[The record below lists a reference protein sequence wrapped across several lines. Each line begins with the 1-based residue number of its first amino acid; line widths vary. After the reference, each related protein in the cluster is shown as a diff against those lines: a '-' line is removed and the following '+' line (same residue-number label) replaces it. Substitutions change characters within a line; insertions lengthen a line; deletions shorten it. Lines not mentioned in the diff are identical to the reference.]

1 MIFSIL
7 PDCEISAFSSDFRI
21 TCGLYANIILND
33 FVSTLVGIP
42 DLDTAW
48 LLDPS
53 VGEATESLVNDRT
66 PPTGNQVSCE
76 FSLLSQWHMLMSARD
91 EKWMQG
97 SLSHVFPG
105 SDPTTATLEDFQRG
119 ISGYLGTL
127 AADPAKRRCGDLVRG
142 NDGTFDNDA
151 LLKVL
156 SESTED
162 CAGKLQLLSQVNLQV
177 HLTLGSPRFLKGL

>member
-1 MIFSIL
+1 VRSLLFK
-7 PDCEISAFSSDFRI
+7 SDVRI

-48 LLDPS
+48 LLDPAL
-53 VGEATESLVNDRT
+53 GETTKSLANDRT

-76 FSLLSQWHMLMSARD
+76 FSLLSQWHMLMSPGD

-105 SDPTTATLEDFQRG
+105 GHPATASVEDFQLG
-119 ISGYLGTL
+119 ISGYLGAL
-127 AADPAKRRCGDLVRG
+127 PADPAKRGVGNLVRG
-142 NDGTFDNDA
+142 SEGTFDNDA
-151 LLKVL
+151 LLQIL
-156 SESTED
+156 SASTED
-162 CAGKLQLLSQVNLQV
+162 CAGNLELLS
-177 HLTLGSPRFLKGL
+177 

>member
-1 MIFSIL
+1 MTFSIL
-7 PDCEISAFSSDFRI
+7 PDCEISRFSSDFRI
-21 TCGLYANIILND
+21 TSGLYVNIILND

-53 VGEATESLVNDRT
+53 VGEATESLANGT

-97 SLSHVFPG
+97 FLGHFFPG
-105 SDPTTATLEDFQRG
+105 SNPSTVSLEEFQKG
-119 ISGYLGTL
+119 ISGYLGAL
-127 AADPAKRRCGDLVRG
+127 AADPAQRRCGDLVRG
-142 NDGTFDNDA
+142 ADGTFDNDA
-151 LLKVL
+151 PLKVL
-156 SESTED
+156 SDSTED
-162 CAGKLQLLSQVNLQV
+162 CAGKLQLLSQADL
-177 HLTLGSPRFLKGL
+177 